1 MEMEELRYQVHALQV
16 QLARYEGAQ
25 QDHG

>member
-1 MEMEELRYQVHALQV
+1 MEELRYQVHALQV